1 MYRDGKRLEGKE
13 HEEALARHNAIRE
26 RHRNAGASG
35 MAQAVARSGGGG
47 KGGNPSIDPRTEAN
61 QKIIRDSQN
70 DGGYGYYT
78 NMGRYVPFSVDIR
91 DGGGMNTSGNF
102 FKGAGPIS
110 TALNVAKVRPAG
122 PAREMIDGNYVIP
135 REQIGFRDSADMA
148 DRGGP
153 QASGGQYEGAGSV
166 SAFFNLL
173 DTIGGADIPERQPYV
188 YDEQGMFV
196 PRKMKI
202 LKTLMG
208 G

>member
-1 MYRDGKRLEGKE
+1 MASYIKDGQVVKMTQE
-13 HEEALARHNAIRE
+13 EEASFNERFNRGRNIRE
-26 RHRNAGASG
+26 AA
-35 MAQAVARSGGGG
+35 AQPVSRSAGGG

-122 PAREMIDGNYVIP
+122 PASEKIDGNYVIP
-135 REQIGFRDSADMA
+135 REQIGFRDVADTA

-153 QASGGQYEGAGSV
+153 QASGGQYEGAGTV
-166 SAFFNLL
+166 SAIFNML
-173 DTIGGADIPERQPYV
+173 DALGGATIPERQAYV
-188 YDEQGMFV
+188 YDENGNFV
-196 PRKMKI
+196 PRKV
-202 LKTLMG
+202 TLLG

>member
-1 MYRDGKRLEGKE
+1 MASYIKDGQVVKMTQE
-13 HEEALARHNAIRE
+13 EEASFNE
-26 RHRNAGASG
+26 RFNRGRNISQAAASP
-35 MAQAVARSGGGG
+35 VSRSAGGG

-122 PAREMIDGNYVIP
+122 PASEMIDGNYVIP
-135 REQIGFRDSADMA
+135 REQIGFRDAADTA
-148 DRGGP
+148 DTADAVDAADLGLDAILQIFEGLND
-153 QASGGQYEGAGSV
+153 AHEDSSGGVE
-166 SAFFNLL
+166 F
-173 DTIGGADIPERQPYV
+173 
-188 YDEQGMFV
+188 
-196 PRKMKI
+196 
-202 LKTLMG
+202 
-208 G
+208 

>member
-1 MYRDGKRLEGKE
+1 MASYIKDGQVVKMTQE
-13 HEEALARHNAIRE
+13 EEASFNERFNRGRNIRE
-26 RHRNAGASG
+26 AA
-35 MAQAVARSGGGG
+35 AQPVSRSGGGG
-47 KGGNPSIDPRTEAN
+47 KGGKSSIDPRTEAN

-153 QASGGQYEGAGSV
+153 QASGGKYEGAGTV
-166 SAFFNLL
+166 SAIFNML
-173 DTIGGADIPERQPYV
+173 DALGGATIPERQAYV
-188 YDEQGMFV
+188 YDENG
-196 PRKMKI
+196 I
-202 LKTLMG
+202 LKKRTLLG

>member
-1 MYRDGKRLEGKE
+1 MASYIKDGQVVKMTQE
-13 HEEALARHNAIRE
+13 EEASFNERFNRGRNIRE
-26 RHRNAGASG
+26 AA
-35 MAQAVARSGGGG
+35 AQPVSRSGGGG
-47 KGGNPSIDPRTEAN
+47 KGGKPSIDPRTEAN

-122 PAREMIDGNYVIP
+122 PASEKIDGNYVIP
-135 REQIGFRDSADMA
+135 REQIGFRDVADTA

-153 QASGGQYEGAGSV
+153 QASGGQYEGAGTV
-166 SAFFNLL
+166 SAIFNML
-173 DTIGGADIPERQPYV
+173 DALGGATIPERQAYV
-188 YDEQGMFV
+188 YDENGNFV
-196 PRKMKI
+196 PRKV
-202 LKTLMG
+202 TLLG

>member
-13 HEEALARHNAIRE
+13 HEEALARHNAILE
-26 RHRNAGASG
+26 RHRNAGAV
-35 MAQAVARSGGGG
+35 AQPVARSGGGG
-47 KGGNPSIDPRTEAN
+47 KGGNRDIDVRGESG
-61 QKIIRDSQN
+61 QQHLKEMQSQYN
-70 DGGYGYYT
+70 TDNSYGYY
-78 NMGRYVPFSVDIR
+78 NNVGQYVPFSVDIR

-122 PAREMIDGNYVIP
+122 PAREKINGEFVVP
-135 REQIGFRDSADMA
+135 REQIGFRDSADMS

-173 DTIGGADIPERQPYV
+173 DTLSGATIPERQAYV
-188 YDEQGMFV
+188 YDENGNFV
-196 PRKMKI
+196 PRKV
-202 LKTLMG
+202 TLLG

>member
-1 MYRDGKRLEGKE
+1 MASYIKDGQVVKMTPE
-13 HEEALARHNAIRE
+13 EEASFNE
-26 RHRNAGASG
+26 RFNRGRNISQAAASP
-35 MAQAVARSGGGG
+35 VTRSGGGG
-47 KGGNPSIDPRTEAN
+47 KGGKPSIDPRTEAN

-122 PAREMIDGNYVIP
+122 PASEKIDGNYVIP
-135 REQIGFRDSADMA
+135 REQIGFRDSADMG

-153 QASGGQYEGAGSV
+153 QASGGQYEGAGTV
-166 SAFFNLL
+166 SAIFNML
-173 DTIGGADIPERQPYV
+173 DVLGGATIPERQAYV
-188 YDEQGMFV
+188 YDENGNFV
-196 PRKMKI
+196 PRKM
-202 LKTLMG
+202 TLLG